1 MPYLSLFFTQ
11 AVANYNKRYSTLFGL
26 ETEEDGKEDAT
37 GTENEDER
45 SEGNAEGFGNK
56 WTWQYMVDNV
66 AHLTNLNFYQVYDM
80 NITEFLNYCCYLQ
93 DKHNWEK
100 SERDKMI
107 NQK

>member
-1 MPYLSLFFTQ
+1 MYF
-11 AVANYNKRYSTLFGL
+11 TLFGL

-37 GTENEDER
+37 GAENEDER
-45 SEGNAEGFGNK
+45 SKGNVEDEKSRGDAEGFGNK